1 MKYETIRIELE
12 DNVAVITLNRPSR
25 RNALNPQLVE
35 DLCHAFQELEL
46 AELVR
51 AVILTG
57 EGDAFC
63 AGADLAHLQAISQ
76 YGRRENIRDSQ
87 AIAGLFQ
94 SVYAFPRPVIAAVN
108 GPALAGGCGLAT
120 VCDLVL
126 AAEETARFGYT
137 EVKIGF
143 VPAIV
148 LNFLIRRVGGVAA
161 RELVLTGQIISAL
174 RALELGLINE
184 VVPRE
189 RLLERAR
196 ELARTIAEE
205 TSGEAVA
212 ATKWL
217 LNELDG
223 RTLRDGLA
231 LAVDTNVESRS
242 TAACQYGIQCFL
254 NKEKP
259 EW

>member
-1 MKYETIRIELE
+1 MKYETIRVELD
-12 DNVAVITLNRPSR
+12 DNLALITLNRPEK
-25 RNALNPQLVE
+25 RNALSPLLVE

-76 YGRRENIRDSQ
+76 YGRRDNIRDSQ

-94 SVYAFPRPVIAAVN
+94 SIYAFPRPVIAAVN

-137 EVKIGF
+137 VVKIGF

-148 LNFLIRRVGGVAA
+148 LNFLLRRVGGVAA
-161 RELVLTGQIISAL
+161 RELALTGRVIDAR

-184 VVPRE
+184 AVPRD

-196 ELARTIAEE
+196 DIARAIAEE

-217 LNELDG
+217 MNELDG

-231 LAVDTNVESRS
+231 LAVDTNVESRAS
-242 TAACQYGIQCFL
+242 AACQYGIRCFL

>member
-1 MKYETIRIELE
+1 MKYETIRVELD
-12 DNVAVITLNRPSR
+12 DNLALITLNRPEK
-25 RNALNPQLVE
+25 RNALSPLLVE

-76 YGRRENIRDSQ
+76 YGRRDNIRDSQ

-94 SVYAFPRPVIAAVN
+94 SIYAFPRPVIAAVN

-148 LNFLIRRVGGVAA
+148 LNFLLRRVGGVAA
-161 RELVLTGQIISAL
+161 RELALTGRVIDAR

-184 VVPRE
+184 AVPRD

-196 ELARTIAEE
+196 EIARAIAEE

-217 LNELDG
+217 MNELDG

-231 LAVDTNVESRS
+231 LAVDTNVESRAS
-242 TAACQYGIQCFL
+242 AACQYGIRCFL

>member
-1 MKYETIRIELE
+1 MKYESIRVELQ
-12 DNVAVITLNRPSR
+12 DGVATITLNRPEK

-57 EGDAFC
+57 AGDAFC

-76 YGRRENIRDSQ
+76 YGRRENLRDSQ
-87 AIAGLFQ
+87 ALAGLFQ
-94 SVYAFPRPVIAAVN
+94 SIHAFPRPVIAAVN
-108 GPALAGGCGLAT
+108 GPALAGGCGLVT
-120 VCDLVL
+120 VCDLVV

-137 EVKIGF
+137 EVRIGF

-148 LNFLIRRVGGVAA
+148 LNFLLRRVGGVAA
-161 RELVLTGQIISAL
+161 RELVLTGRVIDAA
-174 RALELGLINE
+174 RALTLGLVNE
-184 VVPRE
+184 VIARDG
-189 RLLERAR
+189 LLARAR
-196 ELARTIAEE
+196 EIARTLAEE

-212 ATKWL
+212 TTKWL
-217 LNELDG
+217 LGELDG

-231 LAVDTNVESRS
+231 LAIEANAESRAS
-242 TAACQYGIQCFL
+242 EACQYGIRCFL